1 MRHDSVVF
9 ELTDGEIRAFW
20 FSVPPFLRQG
30 HRSSAVKFDRIPLT
44 AGLIEQGNV
53 RNENALITA
62 LLTYASQLP
71 RNLYK
76 NLKVYLAIPL
86 QQGFIRAYSLPWL
99 ERRDRKSAISLL
111 VAEEI
116 PIIRSDL
123 LYDYQ
128 VISEEKPTSLVVL
141 LGATRQSILER
152 YVSIFGE
159 AGFRVEGIDFAFS
172 VLGQAL
178 GFEAKEDVLYLQGKC
193 DSLQMVLYRG
203 TVPEGVR
210 TLLPSPSSKVGE
222 GSVNERIETLE
233 SEIWRFLLFY
243 STQHN
248 DLNLKRLVW
257 SGDTVAGQLAQRILA
272 SHHVSTVEQ
281 AEITCG
287 SGPWQKVLA
296 ENKGWAEVVVGYGQ
310 RIFARRPGLNLWG
323 QPNRDKKLRRTFR
336 GLAFFSGAFL
346 MMGTIIC
353 FVLYRNTLPL
363 QQEVQLLSRQGARIE
378 EQAKQRE
385 ELEGAWKKATL
396 QPEKIGEELAKV
408 QALWGSEL
416 KIQEVTFKQ
425 GSMSL
430 SGSTEDSRGV
440 QTLIRR
446 LRTMGWE
453 HPALT
458 SYKLTTQDNVEFSLS
473 AKRGKAG
480 AQL

>member
-152 YVSIFGE
+152 YVSIF
-159 AGFRVEGIDFAFS
+159 
-172 VLGQAL
+172 
-178 GFEAKEDVLYLQGKC
+178 
-193 DSLQMVLYRG
+193 
-203 TVPEGVR
+203 
-210 TLLPSPSSKVGE
+210 
-222 GSVNERIETLE
+222 
-233 SEIWRFLLFY
+233 
-243 STQHN
+243 
-248 DLNLKRLVW
+248 
-257 SGDTVAGQLAQRILA
+257 
-272 SHHVSTVEQ
+272 
-281 AEITCG
+281 
-287 SGPWQKVLA
+287 
-296 ENKGWAEVVVGYGQ
+296 
-310 RIFARRPGLNLWG
+310 
-323 QPNRDKKLRRTFR
+323 
-336 GLAFFSGAFL
+336 
-346 MMGTIIC
+346 
-353 FVLYRNTLPL
+353 
-363 QQEVQLLSRQGARIE
+363 
-378 EQAKQRE
+378 
-385 ELEGAWKKATL
+385 
-396 QPEKIGEELAKV
+396 
-408 QALWGSEL
+408 
-416 KIQEVTFKQ
+416 
-425 GSMSL
+425 
-430 SGSTEDSRGV
+430 
-440 QTLIRR
+440 
-446 LRTMGWE
+446 
-453 HPALT
+453 
-458 SYKLTTQDNVEFSLS
+458 
-473 AKRGKAG
+473 
-480 AQL
+480 